1 MFDISALKEML
12 AELQDI
18 AKLAK
23 NKSLMVK
30 RNLWNILEHHGCR

>member
-1 MFDISALKEML
+1 MKL

-23 NKSLMVK
+23 NKSLMVLK
-30 RNLWNILEHHGCR
+30 ETLIGIF